1 MAEAIRVLV
10 VDDCPVVRTGLISI
24 LGAAADIDVV
34 GEAGD
39 YPEAIRK
46 ALELRPDVVLI
57 DIFMRGCTGL
67 EAMVTMREDFPGA
80 KVVIFTASEQEENVR
95 QALRLGAEGYLLKS
109 STLEEVVDA
118 VRLIAAGEVMLSQH
132 TVTLLVAEFRNREN
146 GTNHESEISSRQ
158 MEVLQLVGECL
169 TNTEV
174 GHRLF
179 ISEST
184 VRTHLRR
191 LMDALHL
198 RNRAEVVAYASNH
211 HLTSNSRLLPN

>member
-24 LGAAADIDVV
+24 LGAEPDIVVV

-39 YPEAIRK
+39 GPEAIRK
-46 ALELRPDVVLI
+46 ALELRPDVIIMDLRMPGMDGI
-57 DIFMRGCTGL
+57 AAT
-67 EAMVTMREDFPGA
+67 REIKEKLPDA
-80 KVVIFTASEQEENVR
+80 NVVIFTDSEQEENVLR
-95 QALRLGAEGYLLKS
+95 ALRQGAEGYLLKS
-109 STLEEVVDA
+109 STIEEVVDA

-132 TVTLLVAEFRNREN
+132 AINLMVAEFRRRED
-146 GTNHESEISSRQ
+146 GTHPKSELSSRQ
-158 MEVLQLVGECL
+158 MEVLHLVGECL

-191 LMDALHL
+191 LMDTLRL
-198 RNRAEVVAYASNH
+198 RNRAEVVAYASNN
-211 HLTSNSRLLPN
+211 HLTNNSRLLPG